1 MHKKIPVAAS
11 FAAALLSMLFCAPAG
26 AQANSGLPPVLRDM
40 PQSGSMC
47 KNERLPGS
55 ALSGT
60 GRAEGGLEAG
70 CALPASAAASFLQ
83 KSGATVID
91 TRHES
96 EFARFHIANAM
107 HADAASVRLKAYL
120 RDKPLLLVGDGKSDR
135 ELYGACS
142 RLRAQGFKSVQVL
155 MGGMA
160 GYLARELPVS
170 GRGAPDAFES
180 AQLDPAQLW
189 AQSQFPESL
198 VVVVNSPATAEALPL
213 AFRLAD
219 AAPRAVAGAV
229 ERRRKEQ
236 KAVLAGVTVV
246 VDGAMSEA
254 TFRQYSQAVAPTP
267 LLVYAGG
274 AGALKAYLR
283 TQEAVWAAH
292 ARGPKQPRCG

>member
-11 FAAALLSMLFCAPAG
+11 FAAALLSMSLCAPAG
-26 AQANSGLPPVLRDM
+26 AQANSGLPLVLRDM

-55 ALSGT
+55 ASSGT

-70 CALPASAAASFLQ
+70 CALPASATASFLQ

-107 HADAASVRLKAYL
+107 RADAASVRLKEYL

-189 AQSQFPESL
+189 AQSQFLESL
-198 VVVVNSPATAEALPL
+198 VIVVNSPATAEALPL
-213 AFRLAD
+213 ASRVAD
-219 AAPRAVAGAV
+219 AAPRTVAGAV

-236 KAVLAGVTVV
+236 KAVLANVTVV